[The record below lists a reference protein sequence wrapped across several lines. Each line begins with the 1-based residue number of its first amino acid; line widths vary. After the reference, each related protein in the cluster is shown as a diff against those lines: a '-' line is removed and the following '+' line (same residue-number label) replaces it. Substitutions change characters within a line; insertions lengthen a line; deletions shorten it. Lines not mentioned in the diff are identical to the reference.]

1 MAKVQRHTKISGLTT
16 ALEEFAGCVNLLGI
30 AAVKCGA
37 VPAHLNAT
45 QQGLRISPPNAR
57 NIPKSFFFRIFFSQK
72 LFTSKWFGKTT
83 KYFHLKSE
91 LTVVQNKIDLF
102 HSYTIVNLLS

>member
-57 NIPKSFFFRIFFSQK
+57 NISKSFFLEYFSARNCSQANGLARPQNIF
-72 LFTSKWFGKTT
+72 
-83 KYFHLKSE
+83 
-91 LTVVQNKIDLF
+91 I
-102 HSYTIVNLLS
+102 